1 MLFIIR
7 ELLIK
12 TATRSLIIPV
22 RVSIILKRKEV
33 DDEHIMG
40 VEYNR
45 ADMEQSSVATQ

>member
-12 TATRSLIIPV
+12 TATRSLFIPV
-22 RVSIILKRKEV
+22 RVSIILKRKEA

-45 ADMEQSSVATQ
+45 ADREQNSAATQ